1 MPWHCLRVN
10 VWISVFGLLSV
21 FGQGESSELGE
32 QLGIWKNCPDL
43 SYETVVF
50 LVAAVWETGLYS
62 AAQFVTQLFFWIL
75 KNCVILKNVALWE
88 TGLSKLRNLTNRLY
102 DKLGCVGL
110 LQYGTL
116 GHFKVVANYNSV
128 VFCFFFALMTREK
141 LVLWLTPFY
150 LNGPAF
156 HQNIL
161 SGLLLV
167 LWNLRNSFPSKLYK
181 MF

>member
-62 AAQFVTQLFFWIL
+62 AAQFVTRLFFWIL

-128 VFCFFFALMTREK
+128 VFFFFFCIDDAWKTCSLTHAILFEWPSISPEHFIWVASCFVKFEK
-141 LVLWLTPFY
+141 
-150 LNGPAF
+150 
-156 HQNIL
+156 QL
-161 SGLLLV
+161 S
-167 LWNLRNSFPSKLYK
+167 F
-181 MF
+181 